1 MTMGMA
7 PADLVIDLSIRYGF
21 KVLGAMIILA
31 GGLLIAR
38 WIGSIVHSWIARQ
51 QIEPPIRILIVR
63 LIRMA
68 VILLTLVVVID
79 NLGVQITP
87 FLAGIGV
94 AGVGLGLALQG
105 VLSNVVAGLTIIFTK
120 PYRVGEYIELVG
132 EQGEVKMIDIFSTT
146 LLHPD
151 LSKVVIPN
159 RKIVGEILH
168 NFGTMRQLNLKVG
181 VAYGTD
187 LNHTLGIVRQV
198 LENSAYVLKEPT
210 PVVGIGLLDDSAI
223 VISIRPW
230 VKVSEYDNAQAELY
244 QAIVERFQAGRVAI
258 PFPQREVR
266 LVSEL

>member
-1 MTMGMA
+1 MTMS
-7 PADLVIDLSIRYGF
+7 PTDLIIDLTIRYGF
-21 KVLGAMIILA
+21 KVLGASIILA
-31 GGLLIAR
+31 AGLLMAR
-38 WIGSIVHSWIARQ
+38 WIGNVVHSWVSRQ
-51 QIEPPIRILIVR
+51 HIEPPIRILIVR
-63 LIRMA
+63 LIRVA
-68 VILLTLVVVID
+68 VVLLTLFVVID

-87 FLAGIGV
+87 LLAGIGV
-94 AGVGLGLALQG
+94 DGVGIGLALQG
-105 VLSNVVAGLTIIFTK
+105 VLSNMVAGLTIIFTK

-223 VISIRPW
+223 VISIRSC
-230 VKVSEYDNAQAELY
+230 VKVNS
-244 QAIVERFQAGRVAI
+244 
-258 PFPQREVR
+258 
-266 LVSEL
+266 S